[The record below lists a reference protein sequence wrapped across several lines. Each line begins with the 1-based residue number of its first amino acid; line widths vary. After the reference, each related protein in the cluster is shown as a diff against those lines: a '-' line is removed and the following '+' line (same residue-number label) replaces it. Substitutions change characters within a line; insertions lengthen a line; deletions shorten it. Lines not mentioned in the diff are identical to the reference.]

1 MSAAIVHVYLYSC
14 YIVQGCS
21 KIIIVKIKEQGLP
34 KLYGTPPGMW
44 WVYSNSVK
52 CNEEE
57 EREERDTER
66 VSTCVIMCIIS

>member
-1 MSAAIVHVYLYSC
+1 MRHS
-14 YIVQGCS
+14 CS

-34 KLYGTPPGMW
+34 KLYGTLPGTW

-57 EREERDTER
+57 EREERESGR
-66 VSTCVIMCIIS
+66 VITCVIMYIIS